1 MNLYCMNWSNY
12 TQFEKKLCYIFLLLM
27 FILTII
33 ACAYEVYKNKKKEIE
48 KFFIRAIIISEI

>member
-33 ACAYEVYKNKKKEIE
+33 ACAYEVYKNKKKESE
-48 KFFIRAIIISEI
+48 K